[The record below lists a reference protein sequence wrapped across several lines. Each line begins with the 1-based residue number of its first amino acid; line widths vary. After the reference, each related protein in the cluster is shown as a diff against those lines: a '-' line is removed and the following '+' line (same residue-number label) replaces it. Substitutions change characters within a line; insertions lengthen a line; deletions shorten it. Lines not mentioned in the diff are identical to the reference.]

1 MRTNGWDMIQGK
13 GNGDARYAF
22 FERRRL
28 IFARRH
34 VFCCRLRRL
43 QDAAALD
50 PVQRLRTAI
59 GRICRAGLADSR
71 ARLRRVA
78 RRRSKK
84 FLYVVALVG
93 FIASGATITT
103 TAPHVAAK
111 FWMVINGSGCT
122 TNQHFGPR

>member
-1 MRTNGWDMIQGK
+1 MIQGK

-71 ARLRRVA
+71 ARLKA
-78 RRRSKK
+78 AAGMDKTSPSSSTS
-84 FLYVVALVG
+84 VG
-93 FIASGATITT
+93 PCDKNPDGG
-103 TAPHVAAK
+103 
-111 FWMVINGSGCT
+111 MDC
-122 TNQHFGPR
+122 